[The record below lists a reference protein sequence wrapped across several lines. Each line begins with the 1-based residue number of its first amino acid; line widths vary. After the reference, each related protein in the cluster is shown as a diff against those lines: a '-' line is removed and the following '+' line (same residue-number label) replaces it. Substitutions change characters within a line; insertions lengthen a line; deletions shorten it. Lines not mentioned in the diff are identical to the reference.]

1 MAPCL
6 RNPRRSTILPTG
18 AFRQLEG
25 ANQAYIGRKECMP
38 RVQVLLATYNG
49 RSFLPE
55 LLDSVFGQ
63 QGVDVE
69 VLARD
74 DGSSDGTREVLAD
87 YASRHSLVAHGGSHL
102 GVVPS
107 YFWLLEHASPTADY
121 IALADQDDVWL
132 PDKLSRAIAL
142 LGAPDDTT
150 PAVYCSRLTLVDAD
164 LRVLAYSEGAPRGP
178 SFENSLV
185 QNIATGCT
193 IVLNRAAHAELLR
206 GLPTVA
212 AMHDW
217 WIYQV
222 VAGLGRVVY
231 DEESRI
237 LYRQHR
243 DNVVGAAHTW
253 LGGLTVRAK
262 RLLQRRL
269 RPFRSAQLRELE
281 RIHGPRL
288 PAPARA
294 ALRRCLDAEHRP
306 RERLQLAF
314 GRGVVFQSAWQQMI
328 FRCLVLLHRG

>member
-1 MAPCL
+1 
-6 RNPRRSTILPTG
+6 
-18 AFRQLEG
+18 
-25 ANQAYIGRKECMP
+25 MP

-49 RSFLPE
+49 RRYLPE

-63 QGVDVE
+63 REVDVD

-74 DGSSDGTREVLAD
+74 DGSDDGTWELLAD
-87 YASRHSLVAHGGSHL
+87 AASRRPLVAHAGSRL
-102 GVVPS
+102 GVVPG
-107 YFWLLEHASPTADY
+107 YFWLLERASPSADY

-132 PDKLSRAIAL
+132 PDKLSRAITL
-142 LGAPDDTT
+142 LGDPDDAT
-150 PAVYCSRLTLVDAD
+150 PAMYCSRLTLVSAD
-164 LRVLAYSEGAPRGP
+164 LRVLAPSDGAPRGP

-185 QNIATGCT
+185 QNIAPGCT

-206 GLPTVA
+206 GLPTTA

-222 VAGLGRVVY
+222 ISGLGRVVY
-231 DEESRI
+231 DDESRI

-253 LGGLTVRAK
+253 LGGVTIRAR

-288 PAPARA
+288 PAQSRA
-294 ALRRCLDAEHRP
+294 ALRRCLDAEHEP

-314 GRGVVFQSAWQQMI
+314 GRGVVFQSGWQQLV
-328 FRCLVLLHRG
+328 FRCLVLLNRG

>member
-1 MAPCL
+1 
-6 RNPRRSTILPTG
+6 
-18 AFRQLEG
+18 
-25 ANQAYIGRKECMP
+25 MP
-38 RVQVLLATYNG
+38 HVQVLLATYNG
-49 RSFLPE
+49 RTYLPE

-63 QGVDVE
+63 RGVDVE

-74 DGSSDGTREVLAD
+74 DGSDDGTWELLAD
-87 YASRHSLVAHGGSHL
+87 YASRLPLVAHAGSHL
-102 GVVPS
+102 GVVPG
-107 YFWLLEHASPTADY
+107 YFWLFERASPTADY

-142 LGAPDDTT
+142 LGAPHDTT
-150 PAVYCSRLTLVDAD
+150 PAMYCSRLTLVSAD
-164 LRVLAYSEGAPRGP
+164 LRVLGCSEGAPRGP

-185 QNIATGCT
+185 QNIAPGCT
-193 IVLNRAAHAELLR
+193 IVLNRAAHTELLR
-206 GLPTVA
+206 GLPTIA

-222 VAGLGRVVY
+222 IAGLGRVVY
-231 DEESRI
+231 DDESRI

-253 LGGLTVRAK
+253 LGGVTVRAR
-262 RLLQRRL
+262 RLFQRRL
-269 RPFRSAQLRELE
+269 RPFRTAQLHELE

-294 ALRRCLDAEHRP
+294 ALRRCLDAQHQP

-314 GRGVVFQSAWQQMI
+314 GRDVVFQSALQQMV
-328 FRCLVLLHRG
+328 FRCLVLLNRR

>member
-1 MAPCL
+1 
-6 RNPRRSTILPTG
+6 
-18 AFRQLEG
+18 
-25 ANQAYIGRKECMP
+25 MP

-49 RSFLPE
+49 RNYLPA

-63 QGVDVE
+63 HGADVE

-74 DGSSDGTREVLAD
+74 DGSTDGTWELLAD
-87 YASRHSLVAHGGSHL
+87 YARRRPLAPHAGGHL
-102 GVVPS
+102 GVVS
-107 YFWLLEHASPTADY
+107 GYFWLLEHASPTADY

-150 PAVYCSRLTLVDAD
+150 PAMYCSRLTLVDAD
-164 LRVLAYSEGAPRGP
+164 LRVLGYSEGAPRGP

-193 IVLNRAAHAELLR
+193 IVLNRAAHTELLR
-206 GLPTVA
+206 GLPPIA

-222 VAGLGRVVY
+222 IAGLGRVVY

-253 LGGLTVRAK
+253 LGGLSVRAR
-262 RLLQRRL
+262 RLYQRRF

-294 ALRRCLDAEHRP
+294 ALRRCLDAEHEP

-314 GRGVVFQSAWQQMI
+314 GRDVVFQSAWQQMV
-328 FRCLVLLHRG
+328 FRCLVLLNRG

>member
-1 MAPCL
+1 
-6 RNPRRSTILPTG
+6 
-18 AFRQLEG
+18 
-25 ANQAYIGRKECMP
+25 MP
-38 RVQVLLATYNG
+38 HVQVLLATYNG
-49 RSFLPE
+49 RTYLPE

-63 QGVDVE
+63 RGVDVD

-74 DGSSDGTREVLAD
+74 DGSDDGTWDLLAD
-87 YASRHSLVAHGGSHL
+87 YASRRPLVAHAGSHL
-102 GVVPS
+102 GVVPG
-107 YFWLLEHASPTADY
+107 YFWLFERASPTADY

-142 LGAPDDTT
+142 LGAPHDTT
-150 PAVYCSRLTLVDAD
+150 PAMYCSRLTLVSAD
-164 LRVLAYSEGAPRGP
+164 LRVLGCSEGAPRGP

-185 QNIATGCT
+185 QNIAPGCT
-193 IVLNRAAHAELLR
+193 IVLNRAAHTELLR
-206 GLPTVA
+206 GLPRIA

-222 VAGLGRVVY
+222 IAGLGRVVY
-231 DEESRI
+231 DDESRI

-253 LGGLTVRAK
+253 LGGVTVRAR
-262 RLLQRRL
+262 RLFQRRL
-269 RPFRSAQLRELE
+269 RPFRAAQLHELE

-294 ALRRCLDAEHRP
+294 ALRRCLDAEHQP

-314 GRGVVFQSAWQQMI
+314 GRDVVFQSALQQMV
-328 FRCLVLLHRG
+328 FRCLVLLNRR

>member
-1 MAPCL
+1 
-6 RNPRRSTILPTG
+6 
-18 AFRQLEG
+18 
-25 ANQAYIGRKECMP
+25 MP

-49 RSFLPE
+49 RAYLPE

-63 QGVDVE
+63 RGVDVE

-74 DGSSDGTREVLAD
+74 DGSDDGTWDLLAD
-87 YASRHSLVAHGGSHL
+87 YASRRPLVARAGTHL
-102 GVVPS
+102 GVVPG
-107 YFWLLEHASPTADY
+107 YFWLLERASPTADY

-142 LGAPDDTT
+142 LGAPHDTT
-150 PAVYCSRLTLVDAD
+150 PAMYCSRLTLVSAD
-164 LRVLAYSEGAPRGP
+164 LRVLASSEGAPRGP

-185 QNIATGCT
+185 QNIAPGCT
-193 IVLNRAAHAELLR
+193 IVLNRAAHTELLR
-206 GLPTVA
+206 GFPRSA

-222 VAGLGRVVY
+222 IAGLGRVVY
-231 DEESRI
+231 DDESRI

-253 LGGLTVRAK
+253 LGGVAVRAR
-262 RLLQRRL
+262 RLFQRRL
-269 RPFRSAQLRELE
+269 RPFRTAQLHELE
-281 RIHGPRL
+281 RIHGSRL

-294 ALRRCLDAEHRP
+294 ALRRCLDAEHEP

-314 GRGVVFQSAWQQMI
+314 GRDVVFQSAWQQMV
-328 FRCLVLLHRG
+328 FRCLVLLNRG

>member
-1 MAPCL
+1 
-6 RNPRRSTILPTG
+6 
-18 AFRQLEG
+18 
-25 ANQAYIGRKECMP
+25 MP

-49 RSFLPE
+49 RAYLPE

-63 QGVDVE
+63 RGVDVE

-74 DGSSDGTREVLAD
+74 DGSDDSTWDLLAD
-87 YASRHSLVAHGGSHL
+87 YASRRPLVAHPGSHL
-102 GVVPS
+102 GVVPG
-107 YFWLLEHASPTADY
+107 YFWLLERASPTADY

-142 LGAPDDTT
+142 LGAPHDTI
-150 PAVYCSRLTLVDAD
+150 PAMYCSRLTLVSAD
-164 LRVLAYSEGAPRGP
+164 LRVLACSEGAPRGP

-185 QNIATGCT
+185 QNIAPGCT
-193 IVLNRAAHAELLR
+193 IVLNRAAHTELLR
-206 GLPTVA
+206 GLPRIV

-222 VAGLGRVVY
+222 IAGLGRVVY
-231 DEESRI
+231 DDESRI

-253 LGGLTVRAK
+253 LGGVTVRAR
-262 RLLQRRL
+262 RLFQRRL
-269 RPFRSAQLRELE
+269 RPFRSAQLHELE

-294 ALRRCLDAEHRP
+294 ALRRCLDAEHEP

-314 GRGVVFQSAWQQMI
+314 GRGVVFQSAWQQMV
-328 FRCLVLLHRG
+328 FRCLVLLNRG

>member
-1 MAPCL
+1 
-6 RNPRRSTILPTG
+6 
-18 AFRQLEG
+18 
-25 ANQAYIGRKECMP
+25 MP

-49 RSFLPE
+49 RTYLPE

-63 QGVDVE
+63 RGVDVE
-69 VLARD
+69 VFARD
-74 DGSSDGTREVLAD
+74 DGSSDGTSDLLAD
-87 YASRHSLVAHGGSHL
+87 YASRRPLVAHAGSHL
-102 GVVPS
+102 GVVPG
-107 YFWLLEHASPTADY
+107 YFWLLERASPITDY

-142 LGAPDDTT
+142 LGAPHDTT
-150 PAVYCSRLTLVDAD
+150 PAMYCSRLTLVDAD
-164 LRVLAYSEGAPRGP
+164 LRVLASSAGAPRGP

-185 QNIATGCT
+185 QNIAPGCT
-193 IVLNRAAHAELLR
+193 IVLNRAAHTELLR
-206 GLPTVA
+206 GLPRIA

-222 VAGLGRVVY
+222 IAGLGRVVY
-231 DEESRI
+231 DDESRI

-253 LGGLTVRAK
+253 LGGVTVRAR
-262 RLLQRRL
+262 RLFQRRL
-269 RPFRSAQLRELE
+269 RPFRTAQLHELE

-294 ALRRCLDAEHRP
+294 ALRRCLDAEHEP

-314 GRGVVFQSAWQQMI
+314 GRDVVFQSAWQQMV
-328 FRCLVLLHRG
+328 FRCLVLLNRG